1 MACGTLAAKPD
12 LQRVVLVDGRVEAD
26 PEQRRP
32 GRGAYVCGR
41 ACAELALKRRAFNR
55 SFRSAV
61 RPDPDLV
68 NSVS

>member
-1 MACGTLAAKPD
+1 VGCGTLAAKSD
-12 LQRVVLVDGRVEAD
+12 LQRVVVVDGRVQAD
-26 PEQRRP
+26 PAQRAA

-41 ACAELALKRRAFNR
+41 ACAELALKRGGFQR

>member
-1 MACGTLAAKPD
+1 MACGTLAAKAD
-12 LQRVVLVDGRVEAD
+12 LRRVVLVDGRVEAD
-26 PEQRRP
+26 PTQRRP

-41 ACAELALKRRAFNR
+41 ACAEQAVRRGAFNR

>member
-1 MACGTLAAKPD
+1 VACGVQAPKAD
-12 LQRVVLVDGRVEAD
+12 LRRVVLVDGRVQAD

-32 GRGAYVCGR
+32 GRGAYVCDR
-41 ACAELALKRRAFNR
+41 ACAERALRRGAFQR

-68 NSVS
+68 DSIV